1 MKFHSF
7 YYKIAAA
14 CCSVAVLATGC
25 YGDKGNY
32 DYHDINEVT
41 ISGIDLE
48 NVYQAYAYKSTLEIS
63 PKIHSSKDID
73 PSQYEYT
80 WRIVP
85 RNADAD
91 KGATLDEFIVSHE
104 QNLVYPVQL
113 ADGDYTGFFEVKD
126 PSTGVTWIQD
136 FYLKVINEGA
146 AGWLIACDDNGRT
159 RLDLIAKDDKGEKDV
174 LYPDLWK
181 NIDFDMGKPLK
192 IFFVGAGTE
201 GFGFPALTTDKGSF
215 ALTGNDFQI
224 SDDTNLK
231 WYFGIASDQLQVTC
245 SAIETIPTDGLPDW
259 WVIDE
264 EGNIYRTECD
274 MTAFF
279 SYPIN
284 MVEGKTP
291 FRAAPFIGVSYCDSW
306 DNPEYT
312 TEDEPWYNFAVI
324 FYDVDGRRF
333 LTKYGVNGYPSV
345 MQCSGT
351 QLFDVETGRDMVFI
365 DSHDTGNNSLTVAV
379 LKDPDSPRYYLYGMD
394 LKYGEVEQLYYGEIG
409 GPDIANARLF
419 ALHPTLN
426 ALFYATDNKAYRVS
440 LANPGSAREILALD
454 PGEEIVV
461 FKYHKFSSWDAPSWL
476 QENTSRLLVCSNKT
490 NAEPDDPNVGT
501 FRLYDIPSL
510 EDEPITEALKIEGLG
525 KIVDV
530 TAKEYEGL

>member
-1 MKFHSF
+1 MKFCSL
-7 YYKIAAA
+7 YKIAAV

-48 NVYQAYAYKSTLEIS
+48 NVYQAYAYQSTLEIT
-63 PKIHSSKDID
+63 PEIHSSMDVD
-73 PSQYEYT
+73 PSHYEYT

-85 RNADAD
+85 RNADTN

-104 QNLVYPVQL
+104 RNLVYPVQL
-113 ADGDYTGFFEVKD
+113 SDGDYTGFFEVKD

-136 FYLKVINEGA
+136 FYLKVINQGSI
-146 AGWLIACDDNGRT
+146 GWLIACQEEGRT
-159 RLDLIAKDDKGEKDV
+159 RLDLIGKDSQGEKDV

-181 NIDFDMGKPLK
+181 TVDFDMGEPRS
-192 IFFVGAGTE
+192 IFFVGAAME
-201 GFGFPALTTDKGSF
+201 DFGFPALTTDKGSF
-215 ALTGNDFQI
+215 AITGNDFQI
-224 SDDTNLK
+224 SDETNLK
-231 WYFGIASDQLQVTC
+231 WYFGMADDQLKVAA
-245 SAIETIPTDGLPDW
+245 SAMELYPTDGLPDW

-264 EGNIYRTECD
+264 EGNIYQTACD
-274 MTAFF
+274 NTAFF

-284 MVEGKTP
+284 LIEGQTP
-291 FRAAPFIGVSYCDSW
+291 FRAAPFIGVSYCSSW

-312 TEDEPWYNFAVI
+312 SEEEPWNNFAVI
-324 FYDVDGRRF
+324 FYDADNRRF
-333 LTKYGVNGYPSV
+333 LTKYGTNGYPSV

-351 QLFDVETGRDMVFI
+351 QLFNVETGRDMVFI
-365 DSHDTGNNSLTVAV
+365 DSHYTEDNSLTVAV
-379 LKDPDSPRYYLYGMD
+379 LKDPDSPKYYLYGMD
-394 LKYGEVEQLYYGEIG
+394 LKYGTVEQLYYGEIG
-409 GPDIANARLF
+409 GPEIANARFF

-426 ALFYATDNKAYRVS
+426 ALFYATDNKVYRVN
-440 LANPGSAREILALD
+440 LATPANAREILSLD
-454 PGEEIVV
+454 SGDQIAVCK
-461 FKYHKFSSWDAPSWL
+461 FHKILYAWGPEWL
-476 QENTSRLLVCSNKT
+476 QDNMYRLLVCSNKT

-510 EDEPITEALKIEGLG
+510 EDQPITEALKIEGLG

-530 TAKEYEGL
+530 TYKEYEGL